1 MSRRIAAAV
10 VLLLVLAVV
19 AILLPLLQR
28 TRLNAALAASQNN
41 LRELSLFAAHHA
53 KPEQQD
59 GALLLNYVP
68 AATVFLPG
76 VPSENRLSWIAPVL
90 PGLNQKRQDIVSLL
104 AQIDDTQPWT
114 AERNQTAG
122 RTVLFAA
129 LCPENAPQVAAG
141 SPALTCYVGIAG
153 LGTDAATLPLLKNVP
168 PSPRA
173 GAFRYDAPTPFDRIT
188 DGLSETVLMGETA
201 DSPGPWLRGGFST
214 VRGMDDAAGA
224 KPLIGDGGQFGGF
237 FPAGANFALCDGSVR
252 MFTPRTTP
260 SVLLRMATIAGGENE
275 MGAVD

>member
-10 VLLLVLAVV
+10 VLLLVLAVL

-28 TRLNAALAASQNN
+28 TRMNAALAASQNN

-59 GALLLNYVP
+59 GALLLNFIP

-122 RTVLFAA
+122 RTVLVAA
-129 LCPENAPQVAAG
+129 LCPENTPQGAG
-141 SPALTCYVGIAG
+141 RFAGCLRVMFVHGWPRNRCCDTSPSQKCSTF
-153 LGTDAATLPLLKNVP
+153 ATGRCLPL
-168 PSPRA
+168 R
-173 GAFRYDAPTPFDRIT
+173 R
-188 DGLSETVLMGETA
+188 A
-201 DSPGPWLRGGFST
+201 DSLRPDS
-214 VRGMDDAAGA
+214 RRA
-224 KPLIGDGGQFGGF
+224 
-237 FPAGANFALCDGSVR
+237 
-252 MFTPRTTP
+252 
-260 SVLLRMATIAGGENE
+260 E
-275 MGAVD
+275 